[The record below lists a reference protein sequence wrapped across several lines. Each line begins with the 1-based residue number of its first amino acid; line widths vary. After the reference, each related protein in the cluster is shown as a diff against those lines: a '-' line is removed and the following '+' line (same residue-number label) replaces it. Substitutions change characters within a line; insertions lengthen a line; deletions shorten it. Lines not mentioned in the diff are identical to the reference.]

1 MDSTPQPHG
10 AIMSPSPQASRANR
24 STEQSEMIERV
35 MHEHN
40 MLREKIGKIHCVLA
54 EPTPD
59 KPAIEDLLRE
69 FLHAIMF
76 HFSNEE
82 VEEGLFAQVSAHAP
96 RLAGKA
102 AALAVE
108 HRQLLRD
115 VDELC
120 RFATAGSPSMPWWR
134 ELNSRCHDV
143 TKRLMRHEHDENMLL
158 QEAHQT
164 DIGAY
169 D

>member
-1 MDSTPQPHG
+1 
-10 AIMSPSPQASRANR
+10 
-24 STEQSEMIERV
+24 

-40 MLREKIGKIHCVLA
+40 LLREKIARIHSVLA
-54 EPTPD
+54 GPIPD
-59 KPAIEDLLRE
+59 KDAIEELLRE
-69 FLHAIMF
+69 FVHALIF

-82 VEEGLFAQVSAHAP
+82 VEEGLFAQVSAQAP

-102 AALAVE
+102 AELGAE
-108 HRQLLRD
+108 HRLLLSE

-120 RFATAGSPSMPWWR
+120 RFASAGGPSMPWWR
-134 ELNSRCHDV
+134 ELRSRCHEL
-143 TKRLMRHEHDENMLL
+143 TKRLMRHEHDENSLL